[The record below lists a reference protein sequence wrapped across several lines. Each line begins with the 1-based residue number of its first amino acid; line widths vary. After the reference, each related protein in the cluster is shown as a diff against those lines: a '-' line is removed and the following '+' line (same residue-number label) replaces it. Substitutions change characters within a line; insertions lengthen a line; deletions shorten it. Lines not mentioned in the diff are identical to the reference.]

1 MSSLEVTRLIVTIH
15 RSSNKAMGK
24 MMQNESL
31 WNVFEFLVNF
41 FTRWTREL
49 DRPGTG
55 VWPASREEQPGGD
68 VKGTRSPKFDEHVN
82 GFQNGI
88 SHQSLITM
96 S

>member
-1 MSSLEVTRLIVTIH
+1 
-15 RSSNKAMGK
+15 MGK
-24 MMQNESL
+24 IMQNESL
-31 WNVFEFLVNF
+31 NGTHCGMFLVNF
-41 FTRWTREL
+41 FTRWTREP

-55 VWPASREEQPGGD
+55 VWPASRKEQPGGD

-82 GFQNGI
+82 GFHIGI

>member
-24 MMQNESL
+24 MMQNEL
-31 WNVFEFLVNF
+31 LNVFEFLVNF
-41 FTRWTREL
+41 FTRWTREP